1 MDGAEQ
7 ISNTRSRLKEGI
19 FTYFSW
25 LAPGRSLISGMP
37 LGSGGRFGAGEFADL
52 AILCPPVCDACG
64 LPFERAE
71 DAVGQLCAGCAARP
85 PRWNRAR
92 AALIY
97 NDDSRKLILALKR
110 RGDRNGLSV
119 FARLMSDVGGDLI
132 STADL
137 IVPVP
142 IHFTRLASRGFNQAG
157 WLAGAISRLH
167 GVPVRHGVLKRVKAT
182 PSQGRMSAGQRR
194 RNVAGAFALT
204 ESGNSALQGKR
215 VLIVD
220 DVYTTGATL
229 NACARAIKQAGPA
242 NIDVVTLA
250 RVVGPANPTI

>member
-1 MDGAEQ
+1 M
-7 ISNTRSRLKEGI
+7 
-19 FTYFSW
+19 
-25 LAPGRSLISGMP
+25 
-37 LGSGGRFGAGEFADL
+37 
-52 AILCPPVCDACG
+52 
-64 LPFERAE
+64 
-71 DAVGQLCAGCAARP
+71 
-85 PRWNRAR
+85 
-92 AALIY
+92 IY
-97 NDDSRKLILALKR
+97 NDDSRNLILALKR

-119 FARLMSDVGGDLI
+119 FARLMSDAGRELI
-132 STADL
+132 ETADL

-157 WLAGAISRLH
+157 WLAGAVSRLD
-167 GVPVRHGVLKRVKAT
+167 GVPVRHGVLKRVRAT

-204 ESGNSALQGKR
+204 ESGKTALKGKR

-229 NACARAIKQAGPA
+229 NACARAIQRAGPA